1 MPSVLGSLLRRA
13 LSARVSR
20 TQSLGRARGS
30 RRSEHSTQAPPDSTF
45 SVREARAFSEVPGQR
60 RRRKRG
66 RSSVGRS
73 TSKNWHRRLC
83 VSSTGSVWCWQIR
96 VAGCASAAEVLVG
109 PPARDT
115 WHSMT
120 HPCRD
125 TKSHPYDAPWFT
137 GSILRRRASVGD
149 SSGEVTH
156 RRFQGHASSSHQ
168 YRERAQRLERRR
180 PDRPRVPSAC
190 DRSSGRQ
197 APLLG
202 INLWRSCRDL
212 IDCVVVRRVGIP
224 RATDLGRRPGSTCLA
239 ASLFGPTD
247 DGGGP
252 GSAMVGDR
260 SPLCSLPPHHSDV
273 RPESSSAGSAAWIA
287 AFPFDAR
294 SRYAHRLPRL
304 DILIQH

>member
-96 VAGCASAAEVLVG
+96 VAGCAPAAEVLVG

-125 TKSHPYDAPWFT
+125 TKSHPTTLRGSPAAFFDAGLPLEIPPGKSLIVVFRDT
-137 GSILRRRASVGD
+137 QARVTNIANALSGLNVG
-149 SSGEVTH
+149 V
-156 RRFQGHASSSHQ
+156 
-168 YRERAQRLERRR
+168 
-180 PDRPRVPSAC
+180 
-190 DRSSGRQ
+190 
-197 APLLG
+197 
-202 INLWRSCRDL
+202 
-212 IDCVVVRRVGIP
+212 
-224 RATDLGRRPGSTCLA
+224 
-239 ASLFGPTD
+239 PTD
-247 DGGGP
+247 
-252 GSAMVGDR
+252 R
-260 SPLCSLPPHHSDV
+260 
-273 RPESSSAGSAAWIA
+273 E
-287 AFPFDAR
+287 FPAR
-294 SRYAHRLPRL
+294 AIGAVEGKLRC
-304 DILIQH
+304 